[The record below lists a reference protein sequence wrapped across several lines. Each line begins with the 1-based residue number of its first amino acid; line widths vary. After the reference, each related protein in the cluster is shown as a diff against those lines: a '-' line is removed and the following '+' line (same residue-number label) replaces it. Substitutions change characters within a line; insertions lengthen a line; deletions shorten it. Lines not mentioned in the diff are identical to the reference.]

1 LDRREALLDAREAA
15 LDERMVSGRAI
26 LEAADQRDAAADDRD
41 EAAQDRSN
49 DLDRTEFAAEGD
61 SYGERWPERRDA
73 ALGREHAK
81 DDRTASHGD
90 RIALTEPDPDS

>member
-1 LDRREALLDAREAA
+1 MDAREAA
-15 LDERMVSGRAI
+15 LDERMALGRAI

-41 EAAQDRSN
+41 EAAQVRSN
-49 DLDRTEFAAEGD
+49 DLDRAEFGAEGA

-90 RIALTEPDPDS
+90 RIALTEPEPDS